1 MQDLIKKHN
10 FNYKKIN
17 KYYFHKNK
25 RWDLYLEN
33 NILIMLPNENVR
45 DALKLYIKFNEK
57 NEIKSDAII
66 DLRIENR
73 LILNNG

>member
-1 MQDLIKKHN
+1 
-10 FNYKKIN
+10 
-17 KYYFHKNK
+17 
-25 RWDLYLEN
+25 
-33 NILIMLPNENVR
+33 MLPNKNVR